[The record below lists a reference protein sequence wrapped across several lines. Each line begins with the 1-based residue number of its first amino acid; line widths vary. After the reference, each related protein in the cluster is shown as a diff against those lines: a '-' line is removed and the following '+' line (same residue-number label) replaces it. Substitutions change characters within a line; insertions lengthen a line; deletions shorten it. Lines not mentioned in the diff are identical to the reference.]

1 MTEQALKDIAKT
13 FGVKAADS
21 LYLVSFYSV
30 IAYSGLLLLLA
41 LVALAVSSGAVGVP
55 EFHPR

>member
-30 IAYSGLLLLLA
+30 IAYSGLLLLA